1 MPRRVVRPLPS
12 LENQLHE
19 LDSSALV
26 GQVRSLLAEAQAL
39 SARLAALNEVTL
51 AMQTDLSFEGVLQ
64 VVTREARWLLDFQ
77 YCSVALCS
85 SDGATYQEQVLL
97 GEQDATRR
105 GTYAR
110 GAGVIG
116 QALVNGHAL
125 VLHELNQADAPLGM
139 RSALIVP
146 LRSGGSDFGT
156 LNFYATSPRHYSQ
169 ADLRFASAFA
179 GQISAALQNSRMFAS
194 VQQARNDL
202 RTVLESISDAVLVI
216 DADARVRLINRSAQR
231 MFSVPEKGVVGRPA
245 LWFRRVRYTRE
256 KPLIPPETFRDL
268 VRAWQAQPR
277 TAASGT
283 CQLADGRHFEWAYAP
298 LRGVGIAAGAV
309 VSFRDISARVELE
322 QMRDD
327 MLHMLVHDL
336 RTPLT
341 GVIMGIDMLMMPGD
355 FVPPDERHAL
365 LSQTYRAAESL
376 LEQLNTV
383 LDVRRLEVGR
393 MELDLVPLSVAD
405 LIEYALQPMKA
416 LIQHNKQTLQ
426 RWVGDDLPVVA
437 GDVRLLQRVLEN
449 FLGNAIKFAS
459 LEGELEI
466 GARYQADAGCVRV
479 WVGDNGPG
487 VPEVLRERIF
497 EKYSQAPGEER
508 RGTGLGL
515 AFCKLV
521 IVAHEG
527 TIGMEDRPDGGSIF
541 WFDLPV
547 HAEDAATPHAE

>member
-1 MPRRVVRPLPS
+1 MPRRVVRSLPS
-12 LENQLHE
+12 LENQLHD
-19 LDSSALV
+19 LDPAALV

-39 SARLAALNEVTL
+39 SARLAALNEGTL
-51 AMQTDLSFEGVLQ
+51 AMQADLSFEGVLH

-85 SDGATYQEQVLL
+85 SDGATYHEKVLL
-97 GEQDATRR
+97 GEQEPTQHRIYRR
-105 GTYAR
+105 EN
-110 GAGVIG
+110 GVIG
-116 QALVNGHAL
+116 QALLHGHPFI
-125 VLHELNQADAPLGM
+125 LHELDGADAPAGM

-146 LRSGGSDFGT
+146 LRSGGSDIGT
-156 LNFYATSPRHYSQ
+156 LNFYATAPHHYTQS
-169 ADLRFASAFA
+169 DLRFASTFA
-179 GQISAALQNSRMFAS
+179 GQVSAALQNTRMFAS
-194 VQQARNDL
+194 VQQAHNDL

-216 DADARVRLINRSAQR
+216 GANARVRLINRSAQR
-231 MFSVPEKGVVGRPA
+231 MFSVPEKGIVGRPA
-245 LWFRRVRYTRE
+245 LWFRRLRYTRDRL
-256 KPLIPPETFRDL
+256 LIPPDTFRDL
-268 VRAWQAQPR
+268 VRAWLARPR
-277 TAASGT
+277 IAVSGT

-341 GVIMGIDMLMMPGD
+341 GVIMGIDMLMMPDD
-355 FVPPDERHAL
+355 FVPPGERHIL
-365 LSQTYRAAESL
+365 LAQTHRAAESL

-383 LDVRRLEVGR
+383 LDVRKLEVGR
-393 MELDLVPLSVAD
+393 MELDLAPLIID
-405 LIEYALQPMKA
+405 ELIEHALEQMKA
-416 LIQHNKQTLQ
+416 LIQHNKQVLQ
-426 RWVGDDLPVVA
+426 RRINNDLPVVV
-437 GDVRLLQRVLEN
+437 GDARLLQRVLEN

-459 LEGELEI
+459 LEGVLEV
-466 GARYQADAGCVRV
+466 GAHYHADTGRVRV

-487 VPEVLRERIF
+487 VPEVLHSRIF

-521 IVAHEG
+521 VVAHG
-527 TIGMEDRPDGGSIF
+527 GDIGLEDRSEGGSIF
-541 WFDLPV
+541 WFDLPAPV
-547 HAEDAATPHAE
+547 GNEEAPHIE